1 MIPSKNKSHARK
13 TASGRM
19 PPLLLTANQLQE
31 FVRDGCPPSWLE
43 YAEELRDAAEL
54 IWTQEQGSLRLH
66 VQLSAKKRVLSKKE
80 TSPVSRP
87 YLLLAGFALE
97 NLLKG
102 LLILKEPKHIT
113 SGALSHELKTHDLLA
128 LSAQILGL
136 RLSRKEESLC
146 KQMTQAIPY
155 WGRYPIPLKQ
165 QQVMP
170 SLAVNENTRT
180 VFLELFDRLAH
191 ELYWAVRDGW
201 DSRIGVATIKMRSLR
216 YGDKIDPKE
225 QLFEQ

>member
-1 MIPSKNKSHARK
+1 MIPSQNKSHARK

-54 IWTQEQGSLRLH
+54 IWTREQGSLRLH
-66 VQLSAKKRVLSKKE
+66 VQLSTKKRVLSKKE

-113 SGALSHELKTHDLLA
+113 SGALINKLSPHVCLAPPAKTLA
-128 LSAQILGL
+128 LRPSQ
-136 RLSRKEESLC
+136 KKKSL
-146 KQMTQAIPY
+146 
-155 WGRYPIPLKQ
+155 
-165 QQVMP
+165 
-170 SLAVNENTRT
+170 
-180 VFLELFDRLAH
+180 
-191 ELYWAVRDGW
+191 
-201 DSRIGVATIKMRSLR
+201 
-216 YGDKIDPKE
+216 
-225 QLFEQ
+225 